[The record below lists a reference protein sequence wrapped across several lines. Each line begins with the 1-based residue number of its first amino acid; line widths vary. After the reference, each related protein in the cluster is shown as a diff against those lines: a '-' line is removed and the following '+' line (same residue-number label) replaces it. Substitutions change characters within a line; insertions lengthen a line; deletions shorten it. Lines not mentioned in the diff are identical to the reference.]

1 MSVKKNINLE
11 FSCPENLNSMEP
23 TMDGFNCNKCSKELI
38 DFRNKSDEE
47 IQRIIS
53 KSLNPICGV
62 FKRSQLSHRFL
73 KYAAATFIAT
83 ATSININAQ
92 TKELD
97 SLELEYAI
105 DSLIQTEF
113 EDNDIPFLGIIVE
126 TQAEPI
132 GGYPKFFE
140 AISKAVKYPA
150 ELKEKGRVFIQFTV
164 DTLGQMDEFK
174 IVRGYNELADQAT
187 LNALKNLNFP
197 FSPAE
202 QRGKPVRTRLVIPV
216 TFDPKTEE

>member
-1 MSVKKNINLE
+1 MD
-11 FSCPENLNSMEP
+11 P
-23 TMDGFNCNKCSKELI
+23 TSNGFNCNQCSKELI
-38 DFRNKSDEE
+38 DFRNKSDDE
-47 IQRIIS
+47 IQRIVS

-62 FKRSQLSHRFL
+62 FKQSQMSQRFL

-97 SLELEYAI
+97 SLELEHAI
-105 DSLIQTEF
+105 DSLMETEF

-126 TQAEPI
+126 NQAEPI

-140 AISKAVKYPA
+140 AISKAVKYPP
-150 ELKEKGRVFIQFTV
+150 ELKEKGKVFIQFTV
-164 DTLGQMDEFK
+164 DTLGQMNEFK
-174 IVRGYNELADQAT
+174 IVRGYNELAEQAT

-197 FSPAE
+197 FNPGE
-202 QRGKPVRTRLVIPV
+202 QRGKPVKTRLVIPV